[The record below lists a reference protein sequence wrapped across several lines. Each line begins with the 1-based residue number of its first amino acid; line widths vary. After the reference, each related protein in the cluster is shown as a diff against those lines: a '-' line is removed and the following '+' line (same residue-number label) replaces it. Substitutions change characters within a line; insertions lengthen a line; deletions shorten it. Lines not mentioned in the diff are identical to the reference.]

1 MPSRPWWRLYTGRE
15 RGLGR
20 AEMMI
25 AVQRIEDRI
34 GALLD
39 PGAQRREP
47 GRLANLVEHRAV
59 IVPVQVEQALLDRAR
74 DVLDRGGNVSPVTGS
89 LDDELAAE
97 RAAPAVRRHLGDDR
111 AQARALARPVALD
124 ERRHELRHQPRHE

>member
-15 RGLGR
+15 RRLGR

-34 GALLD
+34 GALHD

-59 IVPVQVEQALLDRAR
+59 LETVQVEQALLDRAR
-74 DVLDRGGNVSPVTGS
+74 EALDRGGNVSPVPGS
-89 LDDELAAE
+89 LDDDPADE
-97 RAAPAVRRHLGDDR
+97 RAAPAARRHLGDDR
-111 AQARALARPVALD
+111 EQARAMARPVALD
-124 ERRHELRHQPRHE
+124 ERRHELRHQP

>member
-15 RGLGR
+15 RRLGR

-59 IVPVQVEQALLDRAR
+59 LEPVPVEQALLDRAR
-74 DVLDRGGNVSPVTGS
+74 DVLDRGGIVSPVSGC
-89 LDDELAAE
+89 LDDVLADD
-97 RAAPAVRRHLGDDR
+97 RASPSVRRHLGDDR
-111 AQARALARPVALD
+111 ELARAM
-124 ERRHELRHQPRHE
+124 